1 MLLSSPLLSVELQTQ
16 VSELTKT
23 NTQLHSQLTGE
34 RRRAEE
40 VEGQLEMVR
49 GQVRDQAQGQAQ
61 FEAHLGEFREKA
73 EFLSTA
79 LDQEA
84 SQRSEAQEEV
94 RVAESV

>member
-1 MLLSSPLLSVELQTQ
+1 MLFSSLLLSAELQQQ

-40 VEGQLEMVR
+40 VEGQLEVVQ
-49 GQVRDQAQGQAQ
+49 GQLRDQAQGQAQ
-61 FEAHLGEFREKA
+61 FEAHLGEFRDKA

-84 SQRSEAQEEV
+84 SQRSHAQEEV
-94 RVAESV
+94 RMDESV